1 MPAMSAEKTL
11 NDGPVGRALWSV
23 SAPMTIGILGVLSV
37 GLADAFFLARDG
49 ATSLAAIG
57 FVFPVIT
64 ALTSLSI
71 GLSAGTN
78 TIISQAIGRGEDSE
92 DRRRMTLHAM
102 ALALGLSCTLALLIY
117 LLAPYLFGAMGAEG
131 DVLEA
136 ILGYMR
142 FWCVSFPF
150 LVTSMALN
158 AVFRAAG
165 RSAVAA
171 TTMLLQALLNIALDP
186 VLIFGLGPIPAMSMD
201 GAGLASLIARM
212 MSFVG
217 LAVFAWHAGVL
228 QLSAAPWHGALAS
241 VRRIVRVGAPA
252 AMSNAIN
259 PLGMAI
265 VTGFVATIGDTAV
278 AGFGA
283 ATRVQGVVVVPLL
296 ALSSGIGP
304 VVGQAWG
311 AGNEARAREGLRI
324 THLACAIFGIA
335 VAALLLFFAAPVAAL
350 MTSGSEA
357 QAYTATYLRIASWGF
372 LGYGILIT
380 ANAAMNARDRALWS
394 MSLSGSRIF
403 LLYVPMTWAG
413 VQLGGYSGMII
424 GALIANLLSGWIAL
438 IAVRS
443 VGLGV
448 IGWAPV
454 RIPSDWLA
462 GRLGAHGTPARD

>member
-1 MPAMSAEKTL
+1 MSAEKTL

-78 TIISQAIGRGEDSE
+78 TVISQAIGRGEEAE

-102 ALALGLSCTLALLIY
+102 TLALALSCAVSLLVY
-117 LLAPYLFGAMGAEG
+117 LLAPYLFGAMGAENE
-131 DVLEA
+131 VLEA

-142 FWCVSFPF
+142 FWCLSFPF
-150 LVTSMALN
+150 LVTGMALN
-158 AVFRAAG
+158 AVFRAGG
-165 RSAVAA
+165 RSGVAA
-171 TTMLLQALLNIALDP
+171 VTMLLQALLNIGLDP

-201 GAGLASLIARM
+201 GAGLASLLARM
-212 MSFVG
+212 ASLTG
-217 LAVFAWHAGVL
+217 LVLFALQAGVL
-228 QLSAAPWHGALAS
+228 QLGSAPWQGAVRS

-311 AGNEARAREGLRI
+311 AGNEERARDGLRI
-324 THLACAIFGIA
+324 CHAACVIFGLG
-335 VAALLLFFAAPVAAL
+335 VAALLLVSAVPLARI

-357 QAYTATYLRIASWGF
+357 QVYTATYLRIASWGF
-372 LGYGILIT
+372 MGYGILIT

-394 MSLSGSRIF
+394 MSLSGTRIF
-403 LLYVPMTWAG
+403 LLYVPMTWLG
-413 VQLGGYSGMII
+413 VQLGGYGGMII
-424 GALIANLLSGWIAL
+424 GALVANLVSGWLSL

-448 IGWAPV
+448 LDWAPI
-454 RIPSDWLA
+454 RIPSDRLA
-462 GRLGAHGTPARD
+462 GVMGAEPTPARD

>member
-1 MPAMSAEKTL
+1 MTAEKTL

-78 TIISQAIGRGEDSE
+78 TVISQAIGRGEDAG

-102 ALALGLSCTLALLIY
+102 ALALGLSCTIALIVY
-117 LLAPYLFGAMGAEG
+117 LVAPHLFAAMGAGGE
-131 DVLEA
+131 VLGA

-142 FWCVSFPF
+142 FWCLSFPF
-150 LVTSMALN
+150 LVTGMALN
-158 AVFRAAG
+158 AVFRAGG
-165 RSAVAA
+165 RSGVAA
-171 TTMLLQALLNIALDP
+171 MAMLAQALLNIGLDP
-186 VLIFGLGPIPAMSMD
+186 MLIFGFGPIPAISMD

-212 MSFVG
+212 ASFSG
-217 LAVFAWHAGVL
+217 LAFFAWHAGVL
-228 QLSAAPWHGALAS
+228 QLNAAPWLGAATS
-241 VRRIVRVGAPA
+241 IRRIVRVGAPA

-311 AGNEARAREGLRI
+311 AGDEARAKKGLRI
-324 THLACAIFGIA
+324 THAACAIFGLG
-335 VAALLLFFAAPVAAL
+335 VAALLLFSAVPLAAI

-357 QAYTATYLRIASWGF
+357 QSYTATYLRIASWGF

-394 MSLSGSRIF
+394 MSLSGTRIF

-413 VQLGGYSGMII
+413 LQLGGYTGMLI
-424 GALIANLLSGWIAL
+424 GAVVANLFSGWMAL

-448 IGWAPV
+448 MGWGPV
-454 RIPSDWLA
+454 RWPSDWLA
-462 GRLGAHGTPARD
+462 ARLGAHGTPARD

>member
-1 MPAMSAEKTL
+1 MAADKTL

-57 FVFPVIT
+57 FAFPVMT

-71 GLSAGTN
+71 GLAAGTN
-78 TIISQAIGRGEDSE
+78 TVISQAIGRGEAE
-92 DRRRMTLHAM
+92 DRRRRMTLHAM
-102 ALALGLSCTLALLIY
+102 TLALMLSCTLAVIVWLV
-117 LLAPYLFGAMGAEG
+117 APYLFAAMGAEG
-131 DVLEA
+131 EVLMA

-158 AVFRAAG
+158 AVFRAGG
-165 RSAVAA
+165 RSGVAA
-171 TTMLLQALLNIALDP
+171 TAMLLQALLNIALDP
-186 VLIFGLGPIPAMSMD
+186 VLIFGLGPFPVMSMD
-201 GAGLASLIARM
+201 GAGLATLTACVASATGLI
-212 MSFVG
+212 
-217 LAVFAWHAGVL
+217 LFAWHGGVL
-228 QLSAAPWHGALAS
+228 QLNAAPWLDARES
-241 VRRIVRVGAPA
+241 MRRIVRVGAPA

-283 ATRVQGVVVVPLL
+283 ATRVQGVLVVPML
-296 ALSSGIGP
+296 ALSSDIGP

-311 AGNEARAREGLRI
+311 AGDTDRAQAGLRL
-324 THLACAIFGIA
+324 THLACAVIGIGVA
-335 VAALLLFFAAPVAAL
+335 VFLALFAGPVAAL

-357 QAYTATYLRIASWGF
+357 QGYTVTYLRIASWGY
-372 LGYGILIT
+372 LGFGIVIT
-380 ANAAMNARDRALWS
+380 SNAAMNARDRALWS
-394 MSLSGSRIF
+394 MSLSGTRIF
-403 LLYVPMTWAG
+403 ALFVPLTWLGVRVAG
-413 VQLGGYSGMII
+413 FAGMVI
-424 GALIANLLSGWIAL
+424 GALAANLVSAWLAL

-443 VGLGV
+443 VGLGTV
-448 IGWAPV
+448 GGAPV
-454 RIPSDWLA
+454 RVPSNWLV
-462 GRLGAHGTPARD
+462 RGALD

>member
-1 MPAMSAEKTL
+1 MSAEKTL

-23 SAPMTIGILGVLSV
+23 SAPMTIGILGVVSV

-49 ATSLAAIG
+49 ETSLAAIG
-57 FVFPVIT
+57 YVFPVIT

-78 TIISQAIGRGEDSE
+78 TVISQAIGRGEDAE

-102 ALALGLSCTLALLIY
+102 TLALGLSCAVSLLVY

-131 DVLEA
+131 EVLSA

-142 FWCVSFPF
+142 FWCLSFPF

-165 RSAVAA
+165 RSGVAA
-171 TTMLLQALLNIALDP
+171 TTMLMQALLNIALDP
-186 VLIFGLGPIPAMSMD
+186 VLIFGLGPIPALSMD

-212 MSFVG
+212 ASFTG
-217 LAVFAWHAGVL
+217 LLIFATSIGTV
-228 QLSAAPWHGALAS
+228 QFSAAPWRGLMAS
-241 VRRIVRVGAPA
+241 MRRIVRVGAPA

-311 AGNEARAREGLRI
+311 AGNEERARKGLRI
-324 THLACAIFGIA
+324 CHAACVIFGLS
-335 VAALLLFFAAPVAAL
+335 VAALLLIFAGPLAAI

-394 MSLSGSRIF
+394 MSLSGTRIF
-403 LLYVPMTWAG
+403 ALYVPMTWAG
-413 VQLGGYSGMII
+413 VQLGGYGGMIV
-424 GALIANLLSGWIAL
+424 GALIANLISGWVSL
-438 IAVRS
+438 VMVRS

-448 IGWAPV
+448 IDWAPV
-454 RIPSDWLA
+454 RVPSRWLSA
-462 GRLGAHGTPARD
+462 LLGAQGLPAPD

>member
-1 MPAMSAEKTL
+1 MSAEKTL

-57 FVFPVIT
+57 YVFPVIT

-78 TIISQAIGRGEDSE
+78 TVISQAIGRGEDE
-92 DRRRMTLHAM
+92 GDRRRMTLHAM
-102 ALALGLSCTLALLIY
+102 ALALGLSCALSLTVYI
-117 LLAPYLFGAMGAEG
+117 LAPYLFGAMGADG
-131 DVLEA
+131 DVLQA

-142 FWCVSFPF
+142 FWCLSFPF
-150 LVTSMALN
+150 LVTSMSLN
-158 AVFRAAG
+158 AVFRAGG
-165 RSAVAA
+165 RSGVAA

-186 VLIFGLGPIPAMSMD
+186 ALIFGLGPIPALSMD
-201 GAGLASLIARM
+201 GAGLASLIARVT
-212 MSFVG
+212 SFTG
-217 LAVFAWHAGVL
+217 LIFFAWYIGVL
-228 QLSAAPWHGALAS
+228 QLSAAPWQGLIAS
-241 VRRIVRVGAPA
+241 IRRIVRVGAPA

-265 VTGFVATIGDTAV
+265 VTGFVSTIGDTAV

-311 AGNEARAREGLRI
+311 AGDEARARDGLRI
-324 THLACAIFGIA
+324 CHVACVVFSLV
-335 VAALLLFFAAPVAAL
+335 VAALLLFFAAPLAAL

-357 QAYTATYLRIASWGF
+357 QAYTATYLSIASWGF
-372 LGYGILIT
+372 AGYGILIT

-394 MSLSGSRIF
+394 MSLSGTRIF
-403 LLYVPMTWAG
+403 LLYVPITWAG

-424 GALIANLLSGWIAL
+424 GALVANLISGWIAL

-454 RIPSDWLA
+454 RMPSEWLA
-462 GRLGAHGTPARD
+462 ARLGGQGTPQRD

>member
-1 MPAMSAEKTL
+1 MSAEKTL

-49 ATSLAAIG
+49 ETSLAAIG
-57 FVFPVIT
+57 YVFPVIT

-78 TIISQAIGRGEDSE
+78 TVISQAIGRGEDAE

-102 ALALGLSCTLALLIY
+102 SLALALACSVSLLIY
-117 LLAPYLFGAMGAEG
+117 LLSPYLYGAMGAEG
-131 DVLEA
+131 EVLNK

-142 FWCVSFPF
+142 FWCLSFPF
-150 LVTSMALN
+150 LVTGMALN

-165 RSAVAA
+165 RSGVAA
-171 TTMLLQALLNIALDP
+171 VTMLLQALLNIALGP
-186 VLIFGLGPIPAMSMD
+186 VLIFGIGPIPAFSMD
-201 GAGLASLIARM
+201 GAGMASLIARM
-212 MSFVG
+212 TSFAG
-217 LAVFAWHAGVL
+217 LVLFARHAGVL
-228 QLSAAPWHGALAS
+228 RFDAAPWQGAIAS

-311 AGNEARAREGLRI
+311 AGDTARAREGLRLC
-324 THLACAIFGIA
+324 HLACGVFGIA
-335 VAALLLFFAAPVAAL
+335 VAALLLMTAGPLAAL

-372 LGYGILIT
+372 MGYGVLIT

-394 MSLSGSRIF
+394 MSLSGTRIF
-403 LLYVPMTWAG
+403 ALYVPMTWAG
-413 VQLGGYSGMII
+413 VQLAGYPGMII
-424 GALIANLLSGWIAL
+424 GALVANLISGWMAL
-438 IAVRS
+438 VAVRA

-448 IGWAPV
+448 TGWAPV
-454 RIPSDWLA
+454 RVPSEWLA
-462 GRLGAHGTPARD
+462 ARLGGQGTPARD

>member
-1 MPAMSAEKTL
+1 MSAETTL

-57 FVFPVIT
+57 YVFPVIT

-78 TIISQAIGRGEDSE
+78 TVISQAIGRGEDKR

-102 ALALGLSCTLALLIY
+102 TLALGISCALSLLVH
-117 LLAPYLFGAMGAEG
+117 LLGPYLFGAMGAE
-131 DVLEA
+131 DEVLVA

-142 FWCVSFPF
+142 FWCISFPF
-150 LVTSMALN
+150 LVTTMALN
-158 AVFRAAG
+158 AVFRAGG
-165 RSAVAA
+165 RSGVAA
-171 TTMLLQALLNIALDP
+171 TTMLLQALLNIGLDP
-186 VLIFGLGPIPAMSMD
+186 VLIFGLGPIPAFSMD

-212 MSFVG
+212 TSFAG
-217 LAVFAWHAGVL
+217 LMLFAWYIGAV
-228 QLSAAPWHGALAS
+228 QLNSAPWQGLITS

-259 PLGMAI
+259 PLGMGI
-265 VTGFVATIGDTAV
+265 VTAFVATLGDTAV

-283 ATRVQGVVVVPLL
+283 ATRVQGVLVVPLL
-296 ALSSGIGP
+296 ALSAGIGP

-311 AGNEARAREGLRI
+311 AGDAARAQKGLRI
-324 THLACAIFGIA
+324 CHAACVIFGLGVA
-335 VAALLLFFAAPVAAL
+335 VLLLLVAGPLAML
-350 MTSGSEA
+350 ITSGSEA

-372 LGYGILIT
+372 LGFGILIT

-413 VQLGGYSGMII
+413 VQLGGYIGMII
-424 GALIANLLSGWIAL
+424 GALVANLISGWIAL

-454 RIPSDWLA
+454 RVPSQWLA
-462 GRLGAHGTPARD
+462 RWLGARGMPARD

>member
-1 MPAMSAEKTL
+1 MSAEKTL
-11 NDGPVGRALWSV
+11 NDGPVGGALWSV

-49 ATSLAAIG
+49 ETSLAAIG

-78 TIISQAIGRGEDSE
+78 TVISQAIGRGEEAE

-102 ALALGLSCTLALLIY
+102 ALALALACSVAALVY
-117 LLAPYLFGAMGAEG
+117 LLAPYLFRAMGAE
-131 DVLEA
+131 DEVLEA

-142 FWCVSFPF
+142 FWSLSFPF

-158 AVFRAAG
+158 AVFRAGG
-165 RSAVAA
+165 RSGVAA
-171 TTMLLQALLNIALDP
+171 VTMLLQALMNIGLDP

-201 GAGLASLIARM
+201 GAGLASLLARM
-212 MSFVG
+212 ASLTG
-217 LAVFAWHAGVL
+217 LVLFALHAGVL
-228 QLSAAPWHGALAS
+228 QLGSAPWQGAIRSA
-241 VRRIVRVGAPA
+241 RRIVRVGAPA

-311 AGNEARAREGLRI
+311 AGRYERARDGLRI
-324 THLACAIFGIA
+324 CHITCVVFGLG
-335 VAALLLFFAAPVAAL
+335 VAALLLVSAGPLARI

-372 LGYGILIT
+372 MGYGILIT

-394 MSLSGSRIF
+394 MSLSGTRIF
-403 LLYVPMTWAG
+403 LLYVPMTWVG
-413 VQLGGYSGMII
+413 VQLGGYGGMIV
-424 GALIANLLSGWIAL
+424 GALVANLVSGWLSL

-448 IGWAPV
+448 LDWAPI
-454 RIPSDWLA
+454 RIPSDRLA
-462 GRLGAHGTPARD
+462 GVMGAEPAPARD

>member
-1 MPAMSAEKTL
+1 MAAAEKTL

-57 FVFPVIT
+57 YVFPVIT

-78 TIISQAIGRGEDSE
+78 TVISQAIGRGEDAR

-102 ALALGLSCTLALLIY
+102 ALALALSCVVSTLVW
-117 LLAPYLFGAMGAEG
+117 LLAPVLYAAMGASGE
-131 DVLEA
+131 VLDKV
-136 ILGYMR
+136 LGYMR
-142 FWCVSFPF
+142 FWCLSFPF
-150 LVTSMALN
+150 LVTGMALN

-165 RSAVAA
+165 RSGVAA
-171 TTMLLQALLNIALDP
+171 TVMLLQALLNIALGP
-186 VLIFGLGPIPAMSMD
+186 VLIFGLGPVPALSMD
-201 GAGLASLIARM
+201 GAGLASLLARM
-212 MSFVG
+212 TSFSGIVLYAWSCGVVQFNMAPWRG
-217 LAVFAWHAGVL
+217 LA
-228 QLSAAPWHGALAS
+228 AS

-265 VTGFVATIGDTAV
+265 VTGLVATIGDTAV

-283 ATRVQGVVVVPLL
+283 ATRVQGVLVVPLL

-311 AGNEARAREGLRI
+311 AGDTARAREGLRI
-324 THLACAIFGIA
+324 CHITCAVFGLSVAVLLQFLAMPI
-335 VAALLLFFAAPVAAL
+335 AAL

-357 QAYTATYLRIASWGF
+357 QEFTATYLRIASWGY
-372 LGYGILIT
+372 LGFGVLIT

-394 MSLSGSRIF
+394 MSLSGTRIF
-403 LLYVPMTWAG
+403 GLYVPMTWVG
-413 VQLGGYSGMII
+413 GQLGGYTGMIV
-424 GALIANLLSGWIAL
+424 GALTANLIGGWLSL
-438 IAVRS
+438 IAVRT
-443 VGLGV
+443 VGIDV
-448 IGWAPV
+448 VGWAPV
-454 RIPSDWLA
+454 RVPSEWLA
-462 GRLGAHGTPARD
+462 GWTGARGATARD

>member
-1 MPAMSAEKTL
+1 MSTEKTL

-78 TIISQAIGRGEDSE
+78 TVISQAIGRGEDAE

-102 ALALGLSCTLALLIY
+102 ALALALSCTLSLVVY
-117 LLAPYLFGAMGAEG
+117 LVAPYLFGAMGANG
-131 DVLEA
+131 AVLEA
-136 ILGYMR
+136 ILGYIR
-142 FWCVSFPF
+142 FWCLSFPF

-165 RSAVAA
+165 RSGVAA
-171 TTMLLQALLNIALDP
+171 TTMLLQALVNIGLDP
-186 VLIFGLGPIPAMSMD
+186 VLIFGLGPIGAMSMD

-212 MSFVG
+212 ASFAG
-217 LAVFAWHAGVL
+217 LVLFAWHGGVL
-228 QLSAAPWHGALAS
+228 QLNAAPWQGAAAS
-241 VRRIVRVGAPA
+241 VRRIVGVGAPA

-311 AGNEARAREGLRI
+311 ANDEARACKGLRI
-324 THLACAIFGIA
+324 THLACGVFGLS
-335 VAALLLFFAAPVAAL
+335 VAALLLFFAGPLAAL

-357 QAYTATYLRIASWGF
+357 QQYTATYLRIASWGF
-372 LGYGILIT
+372 AGYGILIT

-394 MSLSGSRIF
+394 MSLSGTRIF
-403 LLYVPMTWAG
+403 ALYVPMTWAG
-413 VQLGGYSGMII
+413 LHLGGYTGMLI
-424 GALIANLLSGWIAL
+424 GALTANLLSGWMAL

-454 RIPSDWLA
+454 RWPSDWLA
-462 GRLGAHGTPARD
+462 ARLGAHGSPARD

>member
-1 MPAMSAEKTL
+1 MSAEKTL

-64 ALTSLSI
+64 AMTSLSI

-78 TIISQAIGRGEDSE
+78 TVISQAIGRGEDAE

-102 ALALGLSCTLALLIY
+102 ALALGLSCAIAAMVY
-117 LLAPYLFGAMGAEG
+117 LVAPYLFAAMGADG
-131 DVLEA
+131 DILAA
-136 ILGYMR
+136 ILGYIR
-142 FWCVSFPF
+142 FWCLSFPF

-158 AVFRAAG
+158 AVFRAGG
-165 RSAVAA
+165 RSGVAA

-186 VLIFGLGPIPAMSMD
+186 VLIFGLGPIAAMSMD

-212 MSFVG
+212 LSFAGVV
-217 LAVFAWHAGVL
+217 LFALHAGVL
-228 QLSAAPWHGALAS
+228 QLSAAPWQGAVRS
-241 VRRIVRVGAPA
+241 IRRIVRVGAPA

-311 AGNEARAREGLRI
+311 AGDEARARTALRI
-324 THLACAIFGIA
+324 CHAACAVFGLG
-335 VAALLLFFAAPVAAL
+335 VAALLLFLAAPIASI

-357 QAYTATYLRIASWGF
+357 QAYTSTYLRLASWGF

-394 MSLSGSRIF
+394 MSLSGTRIF

-413 VQLGGYSGMII
+413 VQLGGYSGMIV
-424 GALIANLLSGWIAL
+424 GALVANLFSGWMAL
-438 IAVRS
+438 IAVRA

-448 IGWAPV
+448 TGWAPV
-454 RIPSDWLA
+454 RLPAQWLA
-462 GRLGAHGTPARD
+462 ARLGGQGTPQCD